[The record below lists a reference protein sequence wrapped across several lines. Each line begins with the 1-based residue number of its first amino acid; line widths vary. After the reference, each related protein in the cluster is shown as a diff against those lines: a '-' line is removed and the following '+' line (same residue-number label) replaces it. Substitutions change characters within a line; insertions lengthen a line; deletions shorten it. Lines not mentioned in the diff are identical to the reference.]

1 MPASREW
8 QLIRRPKG
16 WPVPEDF
23 RLAETEV
30 RQPRDGE
37 ALVRNVVMSVDPYMR
52 GRMNDAK
59 SYAAPYQLDQPMY
72 GGVVGVVE
80 ESKVDGIEAGTT
92 VRHGLGWRE
101 WAVVPGR
108 QLEPVD
114 PAGDGVPVSAY
125 LGVLGMP
132 GLTAW
137 VGVHDI
143 AEVRPGETMFVSA
156 ASGAVG
162 SIAGQLAK
170 LAGLRVIGAAGN
182 AEKVAWL
189 RDELGFDGAFDYHDG
204 DVTQLL
210 EQAAPQGIDTYFDN
224 VGGDHLRAA
233 IAVMNPFGR
242 VAACGMISAYNESH
256 PGPDNLFQIVGKK
269 LTVRGFIVSDHARRE
284 PVFRRHV
291 SGLLREGRLT
301 VRETHRSGIES
312 ALEALLDVLRG
323 GQHIGKM
330 VVDLTYSFRQISG
343 PSAHS
348 ATRSSRLP
356 SRGPRR
362 WAPVC
367 CALLVIGF
375 LADLQLR
382 PGGVHMT
389 RTIDDIAEML

>member
-1 MPASREW
+1 MRSPTRRRTSSSSRCTAGSWVSSRSRRSTASR
-8 QLIRRPKG
+8 LGRRG
-16 WPVPEDF
+16 GT
-23 RLAETEV
+23 ASA
-30 RQPRDGE
+30 G
-37 ALVRNVVMSVDPYMR
+37 AGGG
-52 GRMNDAK
+52 GR
-59 SYAAPYQLDQPMY
+59 P
-72 GGVVGVVE
+72 
-80 ESKVDGIEAGTT
+80 
-92 VRHGLGWRE
+92 GLGWRE
-101 WAVVPGR
+101 WAVVPAR

-143 AEVRPGETMFVSA
+143 AEGRPGETMFVSA

-170 LAGLRVIGAAGN
+170 IAGLEVIGAAGN

-189 RDELGFDGAFDYHDG
+189 RDELGFDAAFDYHDG

-210 EQAAPQGIDTYFDN
+210 ERAAPKGIDTYFDN

-269 LTVRGFIVSDHARRE
+269 LTVRGFIVSDHAHRE

-291 SGLLREGRLT
+291 SGLLRDGRLAF
-301 VRETHRSGIES
+301 RETHRSGIES
-312 ALEALLDVLRG
+312 ALDALLDVLRG

-330 VVDLTYSFRQISG
+330 VVDLT
-343 PSAHS
+343 
-348 ATRSSRLP
+348 
-356 SRGPRR
+356 
-362 WAPVC
+362 
-367 CALLVIGF
+367 
-375 LADLQLR
+375 
-382 PGGVHMT
+382 
-389 RTIDDIAEML
+389 